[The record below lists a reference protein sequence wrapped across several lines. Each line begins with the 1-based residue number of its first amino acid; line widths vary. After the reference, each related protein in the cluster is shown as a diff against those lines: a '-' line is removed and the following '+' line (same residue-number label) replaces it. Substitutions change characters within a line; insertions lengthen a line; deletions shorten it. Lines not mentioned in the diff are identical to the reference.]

1 MNYTEQQAIE
11 AIRQH
16 PHLASKM
23 ALTHTELFVLKA
35 QGIYFRSKDLA
46 LCGLNCAANASRTC
60 RNLLDKGYIKK
71 IKNGLY
77 VRL

>member
-16 PHLASKM
+16 PHLAAKM
-23 ALTHTELFVLKA
+23 ALTHTEFFVLKA
-35 QGIYFRSKDLA
+35 QGIYFRSKDLV

-60 RNLLDKGYIKK
+60 KKLSDKGYIKK
-71 IKNGLY
+71 IKNGSY
-77 VRL
+77 VKL